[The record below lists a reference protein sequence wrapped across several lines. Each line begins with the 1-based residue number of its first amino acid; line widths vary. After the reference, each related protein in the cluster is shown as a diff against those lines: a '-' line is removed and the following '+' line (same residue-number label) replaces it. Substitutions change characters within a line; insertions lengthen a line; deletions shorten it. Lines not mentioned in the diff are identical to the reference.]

1 MMNKKALDVL
11 EFQKIIALLK
21 EEAGSEMTRQLI
33 SELLPYTDKR
43 VISEELRS
51 TTEAVDLIVRKG
63 PLPTGGI
70 YDIVSSVGGMT
81 IFAPGFPKYRKR

>member
-1 MMNKKALDVL
+1 MNKKALDVL
-11 EFQKIIALLK
+11 EYKKIIELLK
-21 EEAGSEMTRQLI
+21 EEAGSEMSRKII
-33 SELLPYTDKR
+33 SELMPYTDVH

-70 YDIVSSVGGMT
+70 YDIGQSLSL
-81 IFAPGFPKYRKR
+81 IHI